1 MEKYYKLGQYSEEE
15 LKEWKQFLSE
25 EWMNPTIRKNHVPG

>member
-1 MEKYYKLGQYSEEE
+1 MQKM

-25 EWMNPTIRKNHVPG
+25 QKLTYNQELDLFDLEPQE